1 MKALEAF
8 GGWVLH
14 RGYLLLIPLL
24 ITLPLVVEA
33 YTGGKTAEVSSKDF
47 VCTATSSVG
56 IEPRCD
62 QYTRV
67 SRTTFEKTQ

>member
-1 MKALEAF
+1 MKALETL
-8 GGWVLH
+8 GGWVLNK
-14 RGYLLLIPLL
+14 GWLVLI
-24 ITLPLVVEA
+24 LPLVTVPFVVEA
-33 YTGGKTAEVSSKDF
+33 YTGGKSATVSSKEF

-67 SRTTFEKTQ
+67 SRTTFEKQ